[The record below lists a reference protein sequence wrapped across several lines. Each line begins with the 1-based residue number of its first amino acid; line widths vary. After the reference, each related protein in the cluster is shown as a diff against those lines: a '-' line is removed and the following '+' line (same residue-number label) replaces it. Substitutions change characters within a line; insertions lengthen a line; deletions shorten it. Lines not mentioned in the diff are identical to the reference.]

1 MVWAPDP
8 PVAAPP
14 GPDGAATAGAEGLRE
29 CAVQPPLAVLRRWE
43 TSPKGLDEAEAQD
56 RLLRFEDGPRRRARR
71 LGGAVAAPFAV
82 VLAFLAVVSALTG
95 DVRGAILIC
104 ALAVFSGAMR
114 YRQEARSGRAAAAL
128 RTMVTTTATVL
139 RRARPGA
146 EPVAREVPV
155 DQVVPGDVVLLG
167 PGDVVPADLRLLNSV
182 DLEINQAM
190 LTGESLPAGKHAAW
204 TDAPEGRPGDLFDHP
219 RLCFMGTTVVSGTGT
234 AVAVAT
240 GARTYFGAANRERP
254 GRGTETAFDRG
265 VRVVSWTLVA
275 AMLAALPAVVAVAGV
290 LRGDWYHALLLAI
303 AVAVAAT
310 PEMLPLVVT
319 ALLVRG
325 AKGLA
330 GRQVIVKRLPAVH
343 DLGAM
348 DTLCVDKTGTLTEE
362 HVAPACHL
370 DPFGRTDPEVL
381 RWARVNA
388 LWSVELAGRLV
399 GDAID
404 EALLQDAGNL
414 GGPSGVAA
422 IPFDYARRRATVL
435 LEGGR
440 LVVKGAVEDVLNL
453 CTAAGDRVLD
463 AEERARLLRLD
474 DRWAADGVRLL
485 AVAVGT
491 RTRRGPLTPA
501 DEQDLT
507 LAGFVGFR
515 DRLDPA
521 APAAVRGL
529 RRRGVALVMITGDHP
544 LVARRIC
551 RDAGIAVSGVVL
563 GREAVDLDDAEL
575 ARLAGAGTLFA
586 RVGPPQKAR
595 IVRALQQA
603 GRTVGYLG
611 DGVNDA
617 PALRAADVGITVRGA
632 ADLARESADVVL
644 VRPDLGL
651 LEQAIVAGRRT
662 FANTVKYVKIALT
675 SNVGNVV
682 SLLAASAMLP
692 FLPML
697 PLQVLVQNVC
707 FDLSQLALVRDRV
720 DEAQI
725 RSPRTFDVRDLARF
739 VACLGP
745 VGALF
750 DLAALAL
757 FWWLLD
763 AHGGAAGR
771 ELLRSGWFAEN
782 LVAQGLAMLLLRRRG
797 RDGPRAGRT
806 IVATAAALGLSG
818 LLLPFT
824 PLGGVLR
831 LEPLPFEA
839 VPILA
844 GVMTGYVLA
853 TVAARHVYQ
862 RVFGKWL

>member
-8 PVAAPP
+8 PVAPP
-14 GPDGAATAGAEGLRE
+14 ARTQGLRE

-43 TSPKGLDEAEAQD
+43 TSPKGLDEAEAQE
-56 RLLRFEDGPRRRARR
+56 RLLRFEDGPGPRRARR
-71 LGGAVAAPFAV
+71 LGGAVAAPFVV
-82 VLAFLAVVSALTG
+82 VLVFLGVVSALTG
-95 DVRGAILIC
+95 DVRGAVLIC
-104 ALAVFSGAMR
+104 VLAVFSGAMR

-128 RTMVTTTATVL
+128 RTMVATTATVL

-240 GARTYFGAANRERP
+240 GARTYFGAADRERRP

-265 VRVVSWTLVA
+265 VRVVSWALVA
-275 AMLAALPAVVAVAGV
+275 AMLAALPVVVALAGV

-362 HVAPACHL
+362 QVALACHL
-370 DPFGRTDPEVL
+370 DPLGAADPEVL

-414 GGPSGVAA
+414 DGPSGVDA

-435 LEGGR
+435 LQGGR

-453 CTAAGDRVLD
+453 CTAAGDTVLD

-485 AVAVGT
+485 AVAVGR
-491 RTRRGPLTPA
+491 RTRGGPLTPA

-507 LAGFVGFR
+507 LVGFVGFR

-551 RDAGIAVSGVVL
+551 RDAGIEVSGVVL

-595 IVRALQQA
+595 IVRALQLA

-644 VRPDLGL
+644 VRPDLGV

-750 DLAALAL
+750 DLAALGL

-771 ELLRSGWFAEN
+771 ELIRTGWFAEN
-782 LVAQGLAMLLLRRRG
+782 LIAQGLAMLLLRRRG
-797 RDGPRAGRT
+797 RTGPRPGRT
-806 IVATAAALGLSG
+806 IVVTAAALGLSG
-818 LLLPFT
+818 LLLPCT
-824 PLGGVLR
+824 PLGGILR
-831 LEPLPFEA
+831 LHPLPFEA
-839 VPILA
+839 VPILVA
-844 GVMTGYVLA
+844 VMAGYVLA
-853 TVAARHVYQ
+853 TIGARHAYQ
-862 RVFGKWL
+862 RVFGTWL